1 VFCLLAQVVQPV
13 KKTSAP
19 AKTASAPAKK
29 ASPAKKTEAKKDT
42 VKKSKVYLIHS
53 DVLRKNQFSLIP
65 DAQVLTGSVEFR
77 HDSVYMYC
85 DSANFYEKDNR
96 FEAFDNVKMVQGDT
110 LFLYGDYLDYDG
122 NTQMARVRNL
132 GKTPVRMENRKT
144 TLITDSLNYD
154 RLYNVGYYFDGG
166 TLMDEENVLT
176 SDWGEYSPA
185 TKVSVFNYDV
195 KLVNP
200 KFTLTSDTL
209 RYHTDTK
216 VANILGPTDIVNE
229 DNHIYSERGNY
240 NTATGQAELLD
251 RSVLRNGDKNL
262 TGDSLFYDRDK
273 GYGEAFR
280 NILFTDTVQKAC
292 MTGDYGFYNELT
304 GYAYATQKAV
314 GIDYSQGDSLYLHG
328 DTLQMYTYYMDTDS
342 MYREMRAYH
351 KVRFY
356 RTDLQGV
363 CDSLV
368 FSSKDSVLTMYTDPI
383 LWNEQQQL
391 IGEEILIY
399 MNDSTIDWAHIN
411 GQALSVEELD
421 SIHYNQVSGKEMKA
435 FFLDGEVYQVDVNG
449 SVRVV
454 YYPMDSKDSTLMFM
468 NVSETSL
475 LNVYL
480 KDRKMYKMM
489 MSPKSNGTLYP
500 MEDLPKDKMRLDQF
514 VWFDYIRPLD
524 KDDIFNWRPKHA
536 DQVMKKSKRGTA
548 PLPNQ
553 QLFKEVKKKPEDK
566 AVSKTETEVKTV
578 SEPETETEVKTET
591 GTEVKTETEIGVKTV
606 SESETETKEENKEMN
621 KEDDKDGNVQN
632 G

>member
-1 VFCLLAQVVQPV
+1 
-13 KKTSAP
+13 
-19 AKTASAPAKK
+19 
-29 ASPAKKTEAKKDT
+29 
-42 VKKSKVYLIHS
+42 
-53 DVLRKNQFSLIP
+53 
-65 DAQVLTGSVEFR
+65 
-77 HDSVYMYC
+77 
-85 DSANFYEKDNR
+85 
-96 FEAFDNVKMVQGDT
+96 
-110 LFLYGDYLDYDG
+110 
-122 NTQMARVRNL
+122 
-132 GKTPVRMENRKT
+132 
-144 TLITDSLNYD
+144 
-154 RLYNVGYYFDGG
+154 
-166 TLMDEENVLT
+166 
-176 SDWGEYSPA
+176 
-185 TKVSVFNYDV
+185 
-195 KLVNP
+195 
-200 KFTLTSDTL
+200 
-209 RYHTDTK
+209 
-216 VANILGPTDIVNE
+216 
-229 DNHIYSERGNY
+229 
-240 NTATGQAELLD
+240 
-251 RSVLRNGDKNL
+251 
-262 TGDSLFYDRDK
+262 
-273 GYGEAFR
+273 
-280 NILFTDTVQKAC
+280 
-292 MTGDYGFYNELT
+292 
-304 GYAYATQKAV
+304 
-314 GIDYSQGDSLYLHG
+314 
-328 DTLQMYTYYMDTDS
+328 MDTDS

-514 VWFDYIRPLD
+514 VWFDYIRPLN

-553 QLFKEVKKKPEDK
+553 QLFKEVKKKEEVK
-566 AVSKTETEVKTV
+566 KNATETEEAKPV
-578 SEPETETEVKTET
+578 P
-591 GTEVKTETEIGVKTV
+591 
-606 SESETETKEENKEMN
+606 ETETKEENNEIN

>member
-1 VFCLLAQVVQPV
+1 
-13 KKTSAP
+13 
-19 AKTASAPAKK
+19 
-29 ASPAKKTEAKKDT
+29 
-42 VKKSKVYLIHS
+42 
-53 DVLRKNQFSLIP
+53 
-65 DAQVLTGSVEFR
+65 
-77 HDSVYMYC
+77 
-85 DSANFYEKDNR
+85 
-96 FEAFDNVKMVQGDT
+96 
-110 LFLYGDYLDYDG
+110 
-122 NTQMARVRNL
+122 
-132 GKTPVRMENRKT
+132 
-144 TLITDSLNYD
+144 
-154 RLYNVGYYFDGG
+154 
-166 TLMDEENVLT
+166 
-176 SDWGEYSPA
+176 
-185 TKVSVFNYDV
+185 
-195 KLVNP
+195 
-200 KFTLTSDTL
+200 
-209 RYHTDTK
+209 
-216 VANILGPTDIVNE
+216 
-229 DNHIYSERGNY
+229 
-240 NTATGQAELLD
+240 
-251 RSVLRNGDKNL
+251 
-262 TGDSLFYDRDK
+262 
-273 GYGEAFR
+273 
-280 NILFTDTVQKAC
+280 
-292 MTGDYGFYNELT
+292 
-304 GYAYATQKAV
+304 
-314 GIDYSQGDSLYLHG
+314 
-328 DTLQMYTYYMDTDS
+328 

-421 SIHYNQVSGKEMKA
+421 TIHYNQVSGKEMKA
-435 FFLDGEVYQVDVNG
+435 YFLGGEIHQVDVNG

-606 SESETETKEENKEMN
+606 SESETETKEENKEIN